1 MFNESVQYL
10 KDSDDAV
17 TKVLIGG
24 LLVIFGFLIIPAI
37 LLEGYMIRVLR
48 EVSEGDTE
56 APMFDEWTKLFV
68 DGLKAL
74 VITFIYLLVPT
85 VIAFVF
91 IGGGAAL
98 ANNSTF
104 VGGFVAVVG
113 SVLTF
118 LAGIAVWYTLPA
130 ALVRFAEKNTMGSAF
145 EYESYLPILRDRD
158 YATGWL
164 IALAVVVVTVVV
176 VSAIAAVPIIGW
188 VVGAFVAF
196 YAHVM
201 VAFIYGTA
209 YAEADEHRLREGPEV
224 EEGRPA
230 V

>member
-1 MFNESVQYL
+1 MFNESLRYL

-17 TKVLIGG
+17 TTVLVGG
-24 LLVIFGFLIIPAI
+24 LLVIFGFLVIPAI
-37 LLEGYMIRVLR
+37 VVEGYMIRVLR
-48 EVSEGDTE
+48 RVSEGDTE
-56 APMFDEWTKLFV
+56 APKFDDWTKLFV
-68 DGLKAL
+68 DGLKAI
-74 VITFIYLLVPT
+74 VIAFIYLLVPT
-85 VIAFVF
+85 IIGVVF

-98 ANNSTF
+98 SNSSS
-104 VGGFVAVVG
+104 VLGGAVVVIG
-113 SVLTF
+113 SMLTL
-118 LAGIAVWYTLPA
+118 LAGLAVWYALPA

-145 EYESYLPILRDRD
+145 EYQSYLPILRDRD

-164 IALAVVVVTVVV
+164 IALAVVVVTGVI
-176 VSAIAAVPIIGW
+176 VSAITFIPILGW
-188 VVGAFVAF
+188 LVGVFLGF

-201 VAFIYGTA
+201 ASYIYGRA